1 MTCSFI
7 KEIDEYI
14 KKYEA
19 LLLSSKNMSIKH
31 ICKHS
36 KHKKS
41 PENDENYPT

>member
-19 LLLSSKNMSIKH
+19 LLLSSKNMSLKH
-31 ICKHS
+31 ICKS
-36 KHKKS
+36 CNKKS
-41 PENDENYPT
+41 PDDDKN